1 VTTPEERTSP
11 DSLQRLL
18 PLESYLEANEIPW
31 LVYLVNLMKG
41 LAPPPIV
48 IGDEAFLD
56 RGDEAAFRSRLRG
69 EALRRM
75 GDLARETEPVGS

>member
-1 VTTPEERTSP
+1 MRQAKT
-11 DSLQRLL
+11 QRDLKQFL
-18 PLESYLEANEIPW
+18 PLDGYLEANSISW
-31 LVYLVNLMKG
+31 STYVVGLMRG

-56 RGDEAAFRSRLRG
+56 RGDEAAYRTRLRA

-75 GDLARETEPVGS
+75 GDLARETEQAN

>member
-1 VTTPEERTSP
+1 MRQLRTQQ
-11 DSLQRLL
+11 DLKRLL
-18 PLESYLEANEIPW
+18 PLDGYLEANKIPW
-31 LVYLVNLMKG
+31 PVYLVNLMKG

-56 RGDEAAFRSRLRG
+56 RGDEAAYRTRLRS

-75 GDLARETEPVGS
+75 GDLACSEMEPAN